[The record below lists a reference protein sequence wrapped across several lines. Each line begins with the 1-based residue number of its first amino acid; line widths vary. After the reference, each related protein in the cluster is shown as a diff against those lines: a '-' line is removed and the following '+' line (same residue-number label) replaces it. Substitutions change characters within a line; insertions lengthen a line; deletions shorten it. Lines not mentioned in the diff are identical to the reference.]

1 MNVPCLMDW
10 RKLLLNNHTLFN
22 VMNGRTR
29 GISHGSFLSSLQAL
43 GHVMENNNV
52 KDTQT
57 LVGGE
62 PEFKHLLLIIRVT
75 LQIFNLMVLQLFH
88 LNSRNMLLNVKA
100 VHVIM

>member
-1 MNVPCLMDW
+1 MPCLTDW
-10 RKLLLNNHTLFN
+10 RKLLPNNHTLFN

-29 GISHGSFLSSLQAL
+29 GISLGSFLSPFQAL

-62 PEFKHLLLIIRVT
+62 PEFKHLLLIIRAT
-75 LQIFNLMVLQLFH
+75 LQIFNLMAFQLFH
-88 LNSRNMLLNVKA
+88 LKSRNIFLNVKA